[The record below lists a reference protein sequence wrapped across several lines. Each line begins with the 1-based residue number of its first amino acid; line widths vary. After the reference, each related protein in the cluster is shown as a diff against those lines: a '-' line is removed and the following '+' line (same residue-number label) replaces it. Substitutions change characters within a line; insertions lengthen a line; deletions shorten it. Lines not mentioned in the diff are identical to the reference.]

1 MNKYIGV
8 LIILAL
14 IFAYGSVVASAINI
28 PRTQAKTG
36 PTADTLIYKAFPLEQ
51 VPSAMGDAIDIYL
64 FGLKPAYAENLPADA
79 KYLTPASGIVDVI
92 ANPAP
97 VLTKTYGGETL
108 TKEQVADREGVPV
121 GAIVYINHTSEGTY
135 VEFGAYPGVGINP
148 FAFRKVRFALNYL
161 IDRSYIVNSIYRGY
175 AAPMYT
181 FLSIYDPDYTTVADI
196 IQKYQFTYDR
206 TKAQSLISEAL
217 TAAGAT
223 FENGKW
229 MYDGKPISIK
239 FVIRTEDERKEIGD
253 QLADALSKVG
263 FNVERMYMTFGQA
276 IYQVYFSDPAALE
289 WHLYTEGWGK
299 SGIDRWDY
307 GTINQFNCPWYGWM
321 PGLQVPGWWNYHN
334 ETLDEL
340 GQKIY
345 FGLFKS
351 QQERNWLYRNATLI
365 ALQEAVRVWIAT
377 RLEIQPYMNYVTG
390 ITEDIGAGLRS
401 PFNFREIT
409 TPSGVVR
416 IGHLHIWTSSSI
428 WNPWGGFEDVYSVDI
443 MRAATDPVSWVHP
456 FNGEPI
462 PFRVSWTIE
471 TAGPDGT
478 MDVPSDALVYD
489 AEANQWKTVGAG
501 VTAKSKVT
509 LDFNKLLGSKW
520 HDGSEITW
528 ADIVLAIAEDYE
540 LAYDPVKSS
549 LEGDIASTLKPWLDT
564 VKGFVFHWDE
574 GTVDVYVDYWHFDPN
589 YIGQYAVWGVSL
601 PAELSITSFRLAFS
615 QTVNA
620 TLGHLYALSQA
631 RSEDEGIPPL
641 DLVVPDVANDVK
653 TVASMLVSNG
663 TLPDEYK
670 GIFNVNG
677 HVVMDDTEFVARLN
691 NLINW
696 INAHGHAWVSQGPFY
711 IDSFDKDAQTA
722 VLRAFRDPTYP
733 FHPGDWFYGVPSEKT
748 KIIKLNVKPLI
759 VGEPFNMTIVV
770 VGAGNISVRWL
781 LVDPSTGD
789 VILSGE
795 AQPSEFGYL
804 IYIPAE
810 MTSKLSTYYNYKL
823 VVIAFSDKIVLPDIE
838 KTVITTYPPLGRQIK
853 QLQEQLNDLQQ
864 SMNERLS
871 EIQANLTA
879 ALGERVATA
888 LESLQTTLLAAM
900 QNMTQSFSNTV
911 LTLQDNIKDVSD
923 KLDALQ
929 SRIDN
934 VGEKADNAASKAEEL
949 GGTLSTVQTLVIVNL
964 ILILVAIAIPF
975 IKK

>member
-8 LIILAL
+8 IIILAL
-14 IFAYGSVVASAINI
+14 VFAYGSAVASAINI
-28 PRTQAKTG
+28 PKTQTETG
-36 PTADTLIYKAFPLEQ
+36 PAADELHYQAVPLEQ
-51 VPSAMGDAIDIYL
+51 VPSALGDTIDVYL

-79 KYLTPASGIVDVI
+79 KFLTPASGIVDII

-97 VLTKTYGGETL
+97 VLTKTYPGETL
-108 TKEQVADREGVPV
+108 TKEQVAEREGVPV

-175 AAPMYT
+175 AAPMYA
-181 FLSIYDPDYTTVADI
+181 FLSVYDPDYTTIADI
-196 IQKYQFTYDR
+196 IQKYQFIFNP

-229 MYDGKPISIK
+229 IYDGKPITIK
-239 FVIRTEDERKEIGD
+239 FVIRIEDERKEIGD
-253 QLADALSKVG
+253 QLANALTQIG
-263 FNVERMYMTFGQA
+263 FTVERMYMTFGQA
-276 IYQVYFSDPAALE
+276 IFQVYFSNPADLE

-321 PGLQVPGWWNYHN
+321 PGLQNEGWWNYHN

-340 GQKIY
+340 GKKIY
-345 FGLFKS
+345 FAEFSNL
-351 QQERNWLYRNATLI
+351 QERNWLYRNATLL

-377 RLEIQPYMNYVTG
+377 RLEIQPYMSYVTG

-416 IGHLHIWTSSSI
+416 IGHLHVWTSSSI

-443 MRAATDPVSWVHP
+443 MRATTDPASWVHP

-462 PFRVSWTIE
+462 PFRVSWTVE
-471 TAGPDGT
+471 TAGPNGT
-478 MDVPSDALVYD
+478 MNVPSDALIYD
-489 AEANQWKTVGAG
+489 AGANQWKTVGAG

-509 LDFNKLLGSKW
+509 LDFNKLLGAKW
-520 HDGSEITW
+520 HDNSTITW

-540 LAYDPVKSS
+540 LAYDPVKSN
-549 LEGDIASTLKPWLDT
+549 LEGDIAAPLRAWLDT

-574 GTVDVYVDYWHFDPN
+574 GKVDVYVDYWHFDPN
-589 YIGQYAVWGVSL
+589 YIGQYAVWGVSV
-601 PAELSITSFRLAFS
+601 PAELSITCFRLAFS
-615 QTVNA
+615 PTVNA

-641 DLVVPDVANDVK
+641 DLVVPEVASDVK
-653 TVASMLVSNG
+653 TVASMLVANG

-677 HVVMDDTEFVARLN
+677 KILMDDDEFVERLN
-691 NLINW
+691 NLISW
-696 INAHGHAWVSQGPFY
+696 IDTHGHAWVSQGPFY

-722 VLRAFRDPTYP
+722 VLKAFRDPSYP
-733 FHPGDWFYGVPSEKT
+733 FHPGDWFFGTPVYT
-748 KIIKLNVKPLI
+748 KILSINTRPLI
-759 VGEPFNMTIVV
+759 VGKDFEMTISVT
-770 VGAGNISVRWL
+770 GAGTITVKWL
-781 LVDPSTGD
+781 LVDPGTGD
-789 VILSGE
+789 VILTGDAQQSG
-795 AQPSEFGYL
+795 AVFVLSMS
-804 IYIPAE
+804 AE
-810 MTSKLSTYYNYKL
+810 ETSKLTTYYNYKL
-823 VVIAFSDKIVLPDIE
+823 IVIAYSDQVALPDVKE
-838 KTVITTYPPLGRQIK
+838 ATITTYPPLGEYIE
-853 QLQEQLNDLQQ
+853 QLQNQINNLQQ

-888 LESLQTTLLAAM
+888 LEGLQNTLLAAV
-900 QNMTQSFSNTV
+900 QNMTQSFTSTV
-911 LTLQDNIKDVSD
+911 LTLRDDIKDVSD
-923 KLDALQ
+923 KVDALQ
-929 SRIDN
+929 SRIDS
-934 VGEKADNAASKAEEL
+934 VGDKADTAASKTEEL
-949 GGTLSTVQTLVIVNL
+949 AGTLSTVQTLVIVNL
-964 ILILVAIAIPF
+964 ILLLVAIAIPF